1 MTCYK
6 KILFLLLI
14 FLLFFSCLSFGA
26 ETNTNPTSGGG
37 GTIGQQN
44 DNEFQ
49 TLMDIQIGEQNRFIL
64 ELYTCKGSSDG
75 GVNTFVNR
83 MFNQFSGF
91 GANGKFI
98 YIKENF
104 TGYSKKYDFYVSYLN
119 DLTKSCK
126 SEFIYGNQAFPNT
139 TVLSGTFYL
148 IGGITGDGV
157 FSYSDYS
164 HTVNLTIPFAFTRG
178 ISTSFVDLFKDF
190 GIIKNEQLSKI
201 LTALINMQ
209 NSLSSQ
215 VEQGTTINNS
225 INEQG
230 TNIKNSIDKSTTD
243 INNNLNNNDTSE
255 IDTSGITD
263 ADTTTDITLDGFNSI
278 FSTLQSYFTSGSGG
292 SMVLTIPFVNK
303 TITISK
309 ATVYGNFKQLSTIE
323 NLASLFWYFVISLYI
338 VKSIQKMIS
347 KIKGGNLEDVVDN
360 NVKAD
365 IL

>member
-14 FLLFFSCLSFGA
+14 FLLFFSCLSFAA

-49 TLMDIQIGEQNRFIL
+49 TLMDIQTAAQNRFIL
-64 ELYTCKGSSDG
+64 ELYSRKKHDNNC
-75 GVNTFVNR
+75 
-83 MFNQFSGF
+83 FNLVARLWNQLTGL
-91 GANGKFI
+91 GANGKFL
-98 YIKENF
+98 YIKEYF
-104 TGYSKKYDFYVSYLN
+104 KGYDKRYEVYMSYLG
-119 DLTKSCK
+119 DLTKSCQ
-126 SEFIYGNQAFPNT
+126 SSYIYGNQAFPNT
-139 TVLSGTFYL
+139 TVVSGTFYL
-148 IGGITGDGV
+148 VGGISESGC
-157 FSYSDYS
+157 FSYNDYS
-164 HTVNLTIPFAFTRG
+164 HTANLTVPFAFTRAV
-178 ISTSFVDLFKDF
+178 SVSYVDLFRDF
-190 GIIKNEQLSKI
+190 GLIQNEQLAQI

-209 NSLSSQ
+209 NNLSSQ
-215 VEQGTTINNS
+215 IAQSTTINNS
-225 INEQG
+225 INTQG
-230 TNIKNSIDKSTTD
+230 NNIKNSIDKSTTD